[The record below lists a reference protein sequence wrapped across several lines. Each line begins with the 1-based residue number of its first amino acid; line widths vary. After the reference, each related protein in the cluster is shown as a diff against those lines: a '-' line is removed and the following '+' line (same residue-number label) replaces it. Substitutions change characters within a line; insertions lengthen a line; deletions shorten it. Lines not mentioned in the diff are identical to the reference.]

1 MTFSNFNGA
10 TMVTTTLITGGV
22 RSGKSR
28 FAEQLTLQYGA
39 PFCYLATAQALDG
52 EMDERI
58 SRHRA
63 RRGADWQTIEEPLAL
78 AQTLARLDGS
88 CNAILVDC
96 ITLWLTNLL
105 LVREGTDPEL
115 EASVMS
121 DVRRLATT
129 LRGMVTP
136 VILVT
141 NEVGMGIVPEHH
153 LGRLFR
159 DIAGQANQILAA
171 TCSEVYTMI
180 SGIPLKLK

>member
-1 MTFSNFNGA
+1 MA
-10 TMVTTTLITGGV
+10 TTTLITGGV

-28 FAEQLTLQYGA
+28 FAEQCALQYGA
-39 PFCYLATAQALDG
+39 PLCYLATAQALDD

-63 RRGADWQTIEEPLAL
+63 RRGNDWQTLEEPLAL
-78 AQTLARLDGS
+78 PQALARLDGN

-105 LVREGTDPEL
+105 LMRERTDTGL
-115 EASVMS
+115 EEMILG
-121 DVRRLATT
+121 DVHRLATT
-129 LRGMVTP
+129 LRGMETP
-136 VILVT
+136 VFLVT

-171 TCSEVYTMI
+171 TCSEVYALI

>member
-1 MTFSNFNGA
+1 MA
-10 TMVTTTLITGGV
+10 TTTLITGGV

-28 FAEQLTLQYGA
+28 FAEQRALQHGA
-39 PFCYLATAQALDG
+39 PLCYLATAQALDG

-63 RRGADWQTIEEPLAL
+63 RRGNDWQTVEEPLAL
-78 AQTLARLDGS
+78 PQTLARLDGS

-105 LVREGTDPEL
+105 LMRERTDAEL
-115 EASVMS
+115 EEVLLG
-121 DVRRLATT
+121 DVHRLATT
-129 LRGMVTP
+129 LRGMGTP
-136 VILVT
+136 VLLVT

-171 TCSEVYTMI
+171 TCSEVYALI

>member
-1 MTFSNFNGA
+1 MA
-10 TMVTTTLITGGV
+10 TTTLITGGV

-28 FAEQLTLQYGA
+28 FAEQRALQHGA
-39 PFCYLATAQALDG
+39 PLCYLATAQALDG

-63 RRGADWQTIEEPLAL
+63 RRGNDWQTVEEPLAL
-78 AQTLARLDGS
+78 PQTLARLDGS

-105 LVREGTDPEL
+105 LMRERTDAEL
-115 EASVMS
+115 EEMILG
-121 DVRRLATT
+121 DVHRLATT
-129 LRGMVTP
+129 LRGMGTP
-136 VILVT
+136 VLLVT

-171 TCSEVYTMI
+171 TCSEVYALI

>member
-1 MTFSNFNGA
+1 MA
-10 TMVTTTLITGGV
+10 TTTLITGGV

-28 FAEQLTLQYGA
+28 FAEQRALQHGA
-39 PFCYLATAQALDG
+39 PLCYLATAQALDG

-63 RRGADWQTIEEPLAL
+63 RRGNDWQTLEEPLAL
-78 AQTLARLDGS
+78 PQTLARLDGS

-105 LVREGTDPEL
+105 LMRERTDAEL
-115 EASVMS
+115 EEMILG
-121 DVRRLATT
+121 DVHRLATT
-129 LRGMVTP
+129 LRGMGTP
-136 VILVT
+136 VLLVT

-171 TCSEVYTMI
+171 TCSEVYALI

>member
-1 MTFSNFNGA
+1 MA
-10 TMVTTTLITGGV
+10 TTTLITGGV

-28 FAEQLTLQYGA
+28 FAEQRALQHGA
-39 PFCYLATAQALDG
+39 PLCYLATAQALDG

-63 RRGADWQTIEEPLAL
+63 RRGNDWQTVEEPLAL
-78 AQTLARLDGS
+78 PQTLARLDGS

-105 LVREGTDPEL
+105 LVRERTDAEL
-115 EASVMS
+115 EEMILG
-121 DVRRLATT
+121 DVHRLATT
-129 LRGMVTP
+129 LRGMGTP
-136 VILVT
+136 VLLVT

-159 DIAGQANQILAA
+159 DIAGQANQILAV
-171 TCSEVYTMI
+171 TCSEVYALI

>member
-1 MTFSNFNGA
+1 MA
-10 TMVTTTLITGGV
+10 TTTLITGGV

-28 FAEQLTLQYGA
+28 FAEQRALQHGA
-39 PFCYLATAQALDG
+39 PLCYLATAQALDG

-63 RRGADWQTIEEPLAL
+63 RRGNDWQTVEEPLAL
-78 AQTLARLDGS
+78 PQTLARLDGS

-105 LVREGTDPEL
+105 LVRERTDAEL
-115 EASVMS
+115 EEMILG
-121 DVRRLATT
+121 DVHRLATT
-129 LRGMVTP
+129 LRGMGTP
-136 VILVT
+136 VLLVT

-171 TCSEVYTMI
+171 TCSEVYALI